1 MLRKA
6 ILALC
11 VCFGIGFFAAPPA
24 EAAPPG
30 AAGITAAMPKP
41 AVEPAYYYRRSYRRR
56 YYRPRFYRR
65 RSYYRPRYYR
75 RHYYHRRFYRFF

>member
-11 VCFGIGFFAAPPA
+11 LCFGIGFLATPAA

-30 AAGITAAMPKP
+30 PAGIGAAMPNP
-41 AVEPAYYYRRSYRRR
+41 VVEQAYYYRRYYVRRR
-56 YYRPRFYRR
+56 
-65 RSYYRPRYYR
+65 YYRPRYYR
-75 RHYYHRRFYRFF
+75 RHYYRRRFYRFY